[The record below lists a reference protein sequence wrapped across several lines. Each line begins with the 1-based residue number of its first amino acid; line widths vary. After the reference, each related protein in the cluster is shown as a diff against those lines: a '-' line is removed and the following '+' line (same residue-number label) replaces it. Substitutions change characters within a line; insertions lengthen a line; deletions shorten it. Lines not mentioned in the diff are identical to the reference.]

1 MTSTFS
7 RYAVY
12 AIPDPASPLFQRASR
27 WLGWDSVAAV
37 ETLFPGPDEL
47 GNPASLDIERLTRT
61 PRKYGFHGTLKPP
74 MRLAEGRDEAALI
87 ARTADLAATLTPVAI
102 PTLDIAV
109 IGRFLALVPTTA
121 NPALSDLAAAIV
133 TGLDEFRRPADDA
146 ELATRRANGLS
157 TRQDELLCE
166 WGYPYVLDEFRFHM
180 TLSGQQS
187 TDEIPAVQ
195 AMLTEWIGP
204 HIPATLM
211 LDRLVIMGET
221 ESGRFQMMASLPIGG
236 RAQGKGLRVP

>member
-12 AIPDPASPLFQRASR
+12 AIPNPASPLFQRASR

-47 GNPASLDIERLTRT
+47 ENPASLDIELLTRT

-87 ARTADLAATLTPVAI
+87 ARTADLAATLTPVAV
-102 PTLDIAV
+102 PALDIAV

-121 NPALSDLAAAIV
+121 NAALSDVAAAIV
-133 TGLDEFRRPADDA
+133 TGLDDFRRPADDA

-157 TRQDELLCE
+157 ARQDELLCE

-187 TDEIPAVQ
+187 PGEVVAVQ
-195 AMLTEWIGP
+195 AMLTEWLGAY
-204 HIPATLM
+204 IPAPLM
-211 LDRLVIMGET
+211 IDRLAIMGEA
-221 ESGRFQMMASLPIGG
+221 EDGRFRMMASLAIGG
-236 RAQGKGLRVP
+236 RAQG